1 MPTVDQKPVVKSSN
15 CKRGSL
21 TSDKTKKAKK
31 KKKSKK
37 SAKLESKEGLIHK
50 DVNSL
55 EIEGTRY
62 QNDGIDDTD
71 DSSSTKTPLL
81 PKLSVSDITVK
92 CKTTPRPVST
102 DSQSTRLSTTQQTDK
117 KTAVPRSKPQSADS
131 ISAKLSNI
139 NLKNKNSKSKNK
151 TGSAGKKDSGCAK
164 TKKTSDDKQAP
175 ALNSVVKP
183 NIVETQKNVPVVSE
197 SVRWEN
203 ELTSTDMER
212 ERIHLYKINRRKR
225 YLADAQLKGLGWVK
239 QYGVNGF
246 PLSEDASVDI
256 RKEGGINE
264 FSTVSII
271 RSSQN
276 LSLLADAKAISIG
289 H

>member
-15 CKRGSL
+15 SKRGSL

-31 KKKSKK
+31 KKKTKK

-55 EIEGTRY
+55 EIEGTCY
-62 QNDGIDDTD
+62 QNDDDTD
-71 DSSSTKTPLL
+71 DSSSTKTPRL

-102 DSQSTRLSTTQQTDK
+102 DSQISRFSNTRQTDS
-117 KTAVPRSKPQSADS
+117 KTAVPRSKSQSADS
-131 ISAKLSNI
+131 FSAKLSNI
-139 NLKNKNSKSKNK
+139 SLKNKNSKSKNK
-151 TGSAGKKDSGCAK
+151 TGSAGKKDSGSAK
-164 TKKTSDDKQAP
+164 TKKTDEKQTPA
-175 ALNSVVKP
+175 ALNSVMP
-183 NIVETQKNVPVVSE
+183 NIVETQKNVSVVSE

-203 ELTSTDMER
+203 ELTGTDMER

-225 YLADAQLKGLGWVK
+225 YLAAAQLKGLGWVK

-246 PLSEDASVDI
+246 PLSEDTSVDV
-256 RKEGGINE
+256 RKEGGISE

-271 RSSQN
+271 RTSQKN
-276 LSLLADAKAISIG
+276 ISLLGDAKAISIG